1 MKSKKIFY
9 GKHFIDQK
17 NKISV
22 FKSLNERL
30 ISGGNV
36 ILNFEKKLSKYLGS
50 KYTISCSSGTAALH
64 MIFTALNLKKT
75 DSVIIPAINFVAVAN
90 ILSILKI
97 KFYLADVDKSS
108 GQVSAQT
115 IKNCIKKNKIKN
127 LKVVVLSYLGGYVYD
142 IENIIKLKK
151 TNNFK
156 LVEDSCHAFGSKYLY
171 KKFYYKVGS
180 SKHTDFSA
188 FSFHPVKSIT
198 TGEGGLVTTN
208 NKKFAEKIK
217 IIRSHG
223 IERSKNYW
231 NYDIKYNGFNYRLSD
246 INAALGIS
254 QLKKV
259 KKFLIKRKNIA
270 QTYNLNILQNKIIKK
285 PFFDKNSSWHLYI
298 IRINFSNLKINRN
311 NFIKYLN
318 KKGIYPQIHYKP
330 IYRFV
335 RYKKYSKKKFPLS
348 EKFFSECLSLPIY
361 PSLKKKEVF
370 DIIKHLENIIKKF
383 KKN

>member
-1 MKSKKIFY
+1 MLLFF
-9 GKHFIDQK
+9 G
-17 NKISV
+17 
-22 FKSLNERL
+22 
-30 ISGGNV
+30 
-36 ILNFEKKLSKYLGS
+36 
-50 KYTISCSSGTAALH
+50 AL
-64 MIFTALNLKKT
+64 T
-75 DSVIIPAINFVAVAN
+75 
-90 ILSILKI
+90 
-97 KFYLADVDKSS
+97 
-108 GQVSAQT
+108 
-115 IKNCIKKNKIKN
+115 
-127 LKVVVLSYLGGYVYD
+127 
-142 IENIIKLKK
+142 
-151 TNNFK
+151 FK
-156 LVEDSCHAFGSKYLY
+156 LACA
-171 KKFYYKVGS
+171 
-180 SKHTDFSA
+180 SA
-188 FSFHPVKSIT
+188 PFTF
-198 TGEGGLVTTN
+198 
-208 NKKFAEKIK
+208 
-217 IIRSHG
+217 
-223 IERSKNYW
+223 ERTKNYW

-298 IRINFSNLKINRN
+298 IRINFSNLKINRDT
-311 NFIKYLN
+311 FIKYLN